1 MIVKSQKEL
10 EGLKEA
16 ANAVAVTLVKMK
28 EFAKVGISTKE
39 LDDYGGEILASF
51 GAISAPIKDYG
62 FPGYNCISLN
72 NEACHGVPSANKI
85 LKEGDLLNIDVSAE
99 LNGFYGDNGA
109 SFVIG
114 EDINNFMPLVRASN
128 DVLNIAISAI
138 KKDVKI
144 CKIGWLIQSE
154 ARKRGFQVIHN
165 LFGHGIGRKLH
176 EEPQRVPCFMDNS
189 IKERFQKNSVVAIET
204 FISTKAVYLYE
215 MEDGWT
221 LRAKDNSFVAQHEHT
236 IMVTD
241 NEPLI
246 LTYANGN
253 G

>member
-1 MIVKSQKEL
+1 MIVNSQEEL
-10 EGLKEA
+10 EGLKKA

-39 LDDYGGEILASF
+39 LDDYGAEILASF
-51 GAISAPIKDYG
+51 GAISAPIKDYE
-62 FPGYNCISLN
+62 FPGHNCISLN
-72 NEACHGVPSANKI
+72 NEACHGVPSADKI

-109 SFVIG
+109 SFIIG
-114 EDINNFMPLVRASN
+114 EDLNNHMPLVTASN
-128 DVLNIAISAI
+128 EILNIAISSI

-144 CKIGWLIQSE
+144 CNIGWLIQSE

-176 EEPQRVPCFMDNS
+176 ESPQRVPCFMDKT
-189 IKERFQKNSVVAIET
+189 IKERFQKNSVIAIET
-204 FISTKAVYLYE
+204 FISTKARYLYE

-221 LRAKDNSFVAQHEHT
+221 LRANDNSFIAQHEHT
-236 IMVTD
+236 IVVTD
-241 NEPLI
+241 KEPII
-246 LTYANGN
+246 LTAANGN
-253 G
+253 